1 MRRFRVQVRSSQHD
15 GAVAG
20 RVEVAVRSAVT
31 PGERLLT
38 PTGRGVFEVAR
49 YTSDSLVLLL
59 GQKQAWTPLRWE
71 ALETV
76 PDLLRGRGWV
86 RIGSVYTTESIAG
99 TLDAHLKTYL
109 KRATAGWVAIVLEN
123 AGVIE
128 IDRSP
133 PAAVRLLP
141 GW

>member
-1 MRRFRVQVRSSQHD
+1 M
-15 GAVAG
+15 
-20 RVEVAVRSAVT
+20 
-31 PGERLLT
+31 
-38 PTGRGVFEVAR
+38 FEVAR

-59 GQKQAWTPLRWE
+59 GQKQSWTPLRWE

-86 RIGSVYTTESIAG
+86 RIGSAYTTKSIAG